1 MNNPHFLLHVK
12 GSHKFYNQEVIYAY
26 LHFPYLPNLNYV
38 FLHFVPYLVTFHKA
52 IVFLGTSLGNTKLV
66 QPLTQFRIPVSVWGW
81 FSDMGKIYYSYISLD
96 FCFSFQIFGLNF
108 CIQVEGMKMNKKA
121 VIIYHI
127 SPVLQKRTAL
137 FWKKFNE

>member
-1 MNNPHFLLHVK
+1 MLKALISFTTKKLFMLIFTSPNYF
-12 GSHKFYNQEVIYAY
+12 
-26 LHFPYLPNLNYV
+26 PNLNYV